1 MLALCFFLTRI
12 FCLLLQRKKEKKR
25 LEKESAVKDGS
36 AVSLFLSL
44 LCVHASLWVENPDR
58 KVILKLLWLF
68 VMLFMLFQEEEQGKS
83 DSSEKEDDETIIES
97 NAETT
102 GSSRSDKTQK
112 ATEAAR
118 CDKTGADTA
127 EKNLVKMNEN
137 EEEEQKVC
145 QSCKFQFFGTERQTF
160 LLSGRALT
168 VSDYMQI
175 CNTIFHK
182 STFRM
187 IIPKTTTLFYPP

>member
-1 MLALCFFLTRI
+1 
-12 FCLLLQRKKEKKR
+12 
-25 LEKESAVKDGS
+25 
-36 AVSLFLSL
+36 
-44 LCVHASLWVENPDR
+44 
-58 KVILKLLWLF
+58 
-68 VMLFMLFQEEEQGKS
+68 MLFQEEEQGKS

-118 CDKTGADTA
+118 CDKTDADTA

-145 QSCKFQFFGTERQTF
+145 QSCKFQFFGTERQPF
-160 LLSGRALT
+160 LFFGELSGRALT

-175 CNTIFHK
+175 CNTIFHAYFK
-182 STFRM
+182 
-187 IIPKTTTLFYPP
+187 